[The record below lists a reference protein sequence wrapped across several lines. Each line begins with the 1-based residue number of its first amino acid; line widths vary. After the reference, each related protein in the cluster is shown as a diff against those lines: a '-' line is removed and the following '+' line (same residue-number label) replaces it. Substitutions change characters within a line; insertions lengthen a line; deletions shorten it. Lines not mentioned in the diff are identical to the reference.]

1 MTLTPN
7 LRGATYMMASMAAF
21 SLSDA
26 CVKFVVEDL
35 PLFQMIFLRGISTTL
50 LMLGIMRGM
59 GVLDFRIPR
68 GDLGRVTL
76 RTVAEVGAM
85 VPFLIALTNMPF
97 ANVVAIMAALPL
109 VVTLAGA
116 VFLGE
121 QVGWR
126 RWGAI
131 LVGFFGVIL
140 IVQPGG
146 DGFTGYAL
154 VALLAVVGITIR
166 DIVTRRL
173 SAAVPS
179 MTVALFTAVSV
190 CLFGGVLSLAEPW
203 QPLNVS
209 STILM
214 LSASVFIIGGYVFSV
229 LVMRVGEIG
238 FVAPFRYTSLI
249 WALGLGYLVF
259 GEWPNT
265 LALIGSLIVVSTGV
279 FTLYRERVVIH
290 RSG

>member
-1 MTLTPN
+1 
-7 LRGATYMMASMAAF
+7 
-21 SLSDA
+21 
-26 CVKFVVEDL
+26 
-35 PLFQMIFLRGISTTL
+35 MIFLRGISTTL

-173 SAAVPS
+173 STAVPS
-179 MTVALFTAVSV
+179 MTVALLTAVSV